1 MNALIMSVR
10 SARLLAVAGLLVA
23 ALAVTALAPARP
35 ASADTPQP
43 IILPPLRL
51 DLRLT
56 GAGVKYLNGHSFP
69 AGYYLFFGVRNI
81 GPFGSAGPFN
91 VGATVVTENGT
102 SFQTFAVAS
111 LEHGDSRT
119 FWHKLPSP
127 GICGYDQVA
136 IKVVVDIGNSV
147 HETDEDNNTTVFHF
161 LYGTGPC

>member
-35 ASADTPQP
+35 ARADTPQP
-43 IILPPLRL
+43 IILTPPRL

-69 AGYYLFFGVRNI
+69 AGYYLFFGVRNA
-81 GPFGSAGPFN
+81 GPFGPAGPFN
-91 VGATVVTENGT
+91 VGATIVTENGT
-102 SFQTFAVAS
+102 SFQTFAVAG
-111 LEHGDSRT
+111 LEHGGSRM

-127 GICGYDQVA
+127 NTRDHDLVA
-136 IKVVVDIGNSV
+136 AKIAVDIGNSV
-147 HETDEDNNTTVFHF
+147 HETNEANNTSVFHF
-161 LYGTGPC
+161 KYGMGPC